1 MKRLVIKIFHIE
13 ILWLSGCVVYKR
25 KNVYYS
31 SLIKTV
37 LKIKDDKFNKI
48 IMKRLKMGENR
59 WTAEVIGKSFM
70 EGLKIGLE
78 GK

>member
-1 MKRLVIKIFHIE
+1 MKKFIIKIFSIK
-13 ILWLSGCVVYKR
+13 ILWLSSCVVYKR

-31 SLIKTV
+31 SLRKAI
-37 LKIKDDKFNKI
+37 LKIKDDRFNKT
-48 IMKRLKMGENR
+48 IMKRSKMGESR
-59 WTAEVIGKSFM
+59 WTSEVIGKNFI

>member
-1 MKRLVIKIFHIE
+1 MKRLIIKIFHIE

-31 SLIKTV
+31 SLKKSI
-37 LKIKDDKFNKI
+37 LKIKDDRFNKTI
-48 IMKRLKMGENR
+48 IKRLEMGESR
-59 WTAEVIGKSFM
+59 WTAEVIGKSFI